1 MQARAA
7 GVKCGD
13 GVGDAGRASIQ
24 RLKDMGAV
32 SLAEAKRKCPALQ
45 IRPMRTDRYRQ
56 VSLAGAFQHP
66 SDLLLHVM
74 PFYPSLKGASLRPAP
89 LNRAKADANVKGKPT
104 RVI

>member
-56 VSLAGAFQHP
+56 VSVDG
-66 SDLLLHVM
+66 LLPHLLDVAL
-74 PFYPSLKGASLRPAP
+74 PPSL
-89 LNRAKADANVKGKPT
+89 DFPT
-104 RVI
+104 AVELARCV

>member
-1 MQARAA
+1 MQARAG

-56 VSLAGAFQHP
+56 VSIAGPLQHSLDQLLRVPCP
-66 SDLLLHVM
+66 SILSSTCFPQM
-74 PFYPSLKGASLRPAP
+74 GFR
-89 LNRAKADANVKGKPT
+89 
-104 RVI
+104 